1 MLLNFQNYVAKSFSL
16 KLKKNGFLVL
26 SGILIVQ
33 ENEMIVKFS
42 KYRFRLLKKK
52 YLGDWVSMIFRK
64 KSF

>member
-1 MLLNFQNYVAKSFSL
+1 MLLNSQNYLAKSFFL

-33 ENEMIVKFS
+33 ENEIIVKFS
-42 KYRFRLLKKK
+42 KYKFRLLKKI
-52 YLGDWVSMIFRK
+52 YMGDWVSMTFTK